1 MNILYPEVP
10 VNIVNAGISGDC
22 AEGGLKRLERD
33 VLSYNPDLIVVCY
46 GLNEVGKS
54 KRRVGFVHKLVVGDF
69 YKDKIERCRADIFN
83 SEFKNRK
90 T

>member
-54 KRRVGFVHKLVVGDF
+54 KDGLDLYINSLWGIFT
-69 YKDKIERCRADIFN
+69 KI
-83 SEFKNRK
+83 K
-90 T
+90 